1 MISPVLPEHSGQYWC
16 VARRGGKTS
25 EYGVSLNVLLQTSYV
40 PPPTIKRVSGG
51 HVTTGETLVLSCS
64 VSVSWAVMVRL
75 SWNLPNPAALPPRLL
90 LPDPVSKNV
99 SVGGTHLKVHLSNN
113 FLCLVLNCNI
123 LCVSGGGAA
132 AGAAQRGQ
140 GGPGQLR
147 LPRDGPLRQQAGADN
162 SVI

>member
-1 MISPVLPEHSGQYWC
+1 MCILICFLLTQLGYVISPVLPEHSGQYWC
-16 VARRGGKTS
+16 VARRGSKTS

-40 PPPTIKRVSGG
+40 PPPTIARVSGA

-99 SVGGTHLKVHLSNN
+99 SVGGTHLKVHLSNI
-113 FLCLVLNCNI
+113 FQGLVLQY
-123 LCVSGGGAA
+123 LS
-132 AGAAQRGQ
+132 
-140 GGPGQLR
+140 
-147 LPRDGPLRQQAGADN
+147 
-162 SVI
+162 

>member
-99 SVGGTHLKVHLSNN
+99 SVGGTHLKVHLSNI
-113 FLCLVLNCNI
+113 FVCLVLQY
-123 LCVSGGGAA
+123 LS
-132 AGAAQRGQ
+132 
-140 GGPGQLR
+140 
-147 LPRDGPLRQQAGADN
+147 
-162 SVI
+162 